1 MKFYLKLWILMIN
14 IEFIDSEIIAT
25 QPLSSNNYV
34 LSEFMDIDDQDDR
47 VY

>member
-1 MKFYLKLWILMIN
+1 MKFYLNLWILMIN

-25 QPLSSNNYV
+25 QPLPSDNEI
-34 LSEFMDIDDQDDR
+34 LSEVMDIDDQYR